1 MQSTC
6 PITQLFIF
14 FLVLALLELVELS
27 NSCGD
32 VTHGEGPL
40 YLILTL
46 SSPLPFLTQQQ
57 FSGSLQLQLLL
68 NFSIIPRISN
78 QRTDTIIHSVDIS
91 TLSEWSYSRTVQLEI
106 DRTAIPVEVME
117 RIKSGRERFRAQ
129 MKLVLNEVTAAEW
142 SPVCQSP
149 IFQPCINS
157 MNPL

>member
-1 MQSTC
+1 M
-6 PITQLFIF
+6 
-14 FLVLALLELVELS
+14 ELS
-27 NSCGD
+27 NSCDD

-57 FSGSLQLQLLL
+57 FSDSLQLQLLL
-68 NFSIIPRISN
+68 NFSIIPRIPN

-91 TLSEWSYSRTVQLEI
+91 TLSEWSDSRTVQLEI

-157 MNPL
+157 ESETCTSADYTVEPEIIARRKLSP